1 MVTAYSL
8 STVTQNSLPNTPA
21 SADVNVV
28 THYTYDAAGNMTD
41 GATRLL
47 DMTDRLLKDLAH
59 RDDDHRAAPKA
70 EVVARAIAALR
81 AEITAQQ
88 TSGAIAHDHV
98 ATSLLG
104 RLFLADAANQR
115 TIRIVEAQTYIYDA
129 NGNRVNRVRLGHG
142 ESDIQGVD
150 YAYDAENRLVTAQDY
165 YGNARGDRANG
176 GITSMA
182 YDGEGRR
189 LVKTYEA
196 HQDDDGDER
205 SDDGRTRIQTG
216 GDNGHEE
223 SDQTRV
229 EYVFDELLPIAEYPI
244 SHERPDTRS
253 DKSRDDSHTTP
264 VEIAHTNYYRG
275 DQGRILEQ
283 ASFGGEDK
291 GQTSWYHYD
300 GLGSVSTLT
309 QRSGER
315 STTYNYASY
324 GQPKSQGSDS
334 GKAGTHYTFTGQS
347 WDSTT
352 GLYEFYARP
361 YDPATGTWLTQDPYR
376 GQVSQPATLHRYG
389 YVGGSPV
396 NYVDAYGYATPQQL
410 DLNKKTAGQSATLQ
424 APDPKIGCGINMSC
438 EPKETIN
445 DGGICVA
452 SNSTPPTAQQ
462 LLYQAD
468 VLDAF
473 QKAWNDSLENKREEG
488 GWIIWNRNS
497 GEIRIQRLTKNLHK
511 GGISIVEPPRYKANE
526 QVIGFFHTHPDL
538 PLLGGF
544 QFIPQG
550 GGYYVK
556 TPFPW
561 SPSPADRSEAQ
572 KMNLPSFVV
581 TYPYPMTTFFAP
593 STTVIPYGP
602 DVGTY
607 SGRF

>member
-1 MVTAYSL
+1 MVTAYSYDPLYRL

-70 EVVARAIAALR
+70 EIVARAIAALR

-115 TIRIVEAQTYIYDA
+115 TIRIVEAQTYTYDA

-150 YAYDAENRLVTAQDY
+150 YAYDPENRLVTAQDY
-165 YGNARGDRANG
+165 YNNERGDRANG

-205 SDDGRTRIQTG
+205 GDDGRTRVQTT
-216 GDNGHEE
+216 DDAHEE

-229 EYVFDELLPIAEYPI
+229 EYVFDGLLPIAEYPI
-244 SHERPDTRS
+244 THERPDTRS
-253 DKSRDDSHTTP
+253 DKSRDDSHAAP
-264 VEIAHTNYYRG
+264 AEIAHTNYYRG

-283 ASFGGEDK
+283 ASFGGEEK

-389 YVGGSPV
+389 YVGGNPV
-396 NYVDAYGYATPQQL
+396 NYVDWMGFVAEMSEADKKIADKKIYDELQNQISADVDNLKKVWKDEQIQCVIWVTQRRQSLGSKERLAPIGNNTASIAIYKQHYVGTTLIDGSLETQITPGDAIVTDGHIVVVERVEDARVWISESNYPTGSGPRVNPTPITAEKLYDDNQAGNNFIISL
-410 DLNKKTAGQSATLQ
+410 DEERYDDKEPNIFKFASYFVLEYYLKTISSFGDFGQS
-424 APDPKIGCGINMSC
+424 P
-438 EPKETIN
+438 
-445 DGGICVA
+445 
-452 SNSTPPTAQQ
+452 
-462 LLYQAD
+462 
-468 VLDAF
+468 
-473 QKAWNDSLENKREEG
+473 
-488 GWIIWNRNS
+488 
-497 GEIRIQRLTKNLHK
+497 
-511 GGISIVEPPRYKANE
+511 
-526 QVIGFFHTHPDL
+526 
-538 PLLGGF
+538 
-544 QFIPQG
+544 
-550 GGYYVK
+550 
-556 TPFPW
+556 
-561 SPSPADRSEAQ
+561 
-572 KMNLPSFVV
+572 
-581 TYPYPMTTFFAP
+581 
-593 STTVIPYGP
+593 
-602 DVGTY
+602 
-607 SGRF
+607 

>member
-1 MVTAYSL
+1 MVTAYSYDPLYRL

-41 GATRLL
+41 GAIRLL

-81 AEITAQQ
+81 AEVTAQQ

-205 SDDGRTRIQTG
+205 GDDGRTRVQTT
-216 GDNGHEE
+216 DDAHEE

-244 SHERPDTRS
+244 THERPDTRS
-253 DKSRDDSHTTP
+253 DKSRDDSHATP
-264 VEIAHTNYYRG
+264 AETVHTNYYRG
-275 DQGRILEQ
+275 DMGRILEQ
-283 ASFGGEDK
+283 ATFGGEDK

-389 YVGGSPV
+389 YVGGNPV
-396 NYVDAYGYATPQQL
+396 NYVDWMGFVAEMSEADKKIADKKIYDELQNQISADVDNLKKVWKDEQIQCVIWVTQRRQSLGSKERLAPIGNNTASIAIYKQHYVGTTLIDGSLETQITPGDAIVTDGHIVVVERVEDARVWISESNYPTGSGPRVNPTPITTEKLYDDNQAGNNFIISL
-410 DLNKKTAGQSATLQ
+410 DEERYDDKEPNMFKFASYFVLEYYLKTISSFGDFGQS
-424 APDPKIGCGINMSC
+424 P
-438 EPKETIN
+438 
-445 DGGICVA
+445 
-452 SNSTPPTAQQ
+452 
-462 LLYQAD
+462 
-468 VLDAF
+468 
-473 QKAWNDSLENKREEG
+473 
-488 GWIIWNRNS
+488 
-497 GEIRIQRLTKNLHK
+497 
-511 GGISIVEPPRYKANE
+511 
-526 QVIGFFHTHPDL
+526 
-538 PLLGGF
+538 
-544 QFIPQG
+544 
-550 GGYYVK
+550 
-556 TPFPW
+556 
-561 SPSPADRSEAQ
+561 
-572 KMNLPSFVV
+572 
-581 TYPYPMTTFFAP
+581 
-593 STTVIPYGP
+593 
-602 DVGTY
+602 
-607 SGRF
+607 

>member
-1 MVTAYSL
+1 MVTAYSYDPLYRL

-41 GATRLL
+41 GAIRLL

-81 AEITAQQ
+81 AEVTAQQ

-115 TIRIVEAQTYIYDA
+115 TIRIVEAQTYTYDA

-150 YAYDAENRLVTAQDY
+150 YAYDPENRLVTAQDY
-165 YGNARGDRANG
+165 YGNAHGDRTNG
-176 GITSMA
+176 GVTGMA

-205 SDDGRTRIQTG
+205 GDDGRTRIQTG

-229 EYVFDELLPIAEYPI
+229 EYVFDGLLPIAEYPI
-244 SHERPDTRS
+244 SHNSQDTRS
-253 DKSRDDSHTTP
+253 DKSRDDSHAAPAET
-264 VEIAHTNYYRG
+264 VHTNYYRG
-275 DQGRILEQ
+275 DMGRILEQ
-283 ASFGGEDK
+283 ATFGGEEK

-389 YVGGSPV
+389 YVGGNPV
-396 NYVDAYGYATPQQL
+396 NYVDWMGFVAEMSEADKKIADKKIYDELQNQISADVDNLKKVWKDEQIQCVIWVTQRRQSLGSKERLAPIGNNTASIAIYKQHYVGTTLIDGSLETQITPGDAIVTDGHIVVVERVEDARVWISESNYPTGSGPRVNPTPITAEKLYDDNQAGNNFIISL
-410 DLNKKTAGQSATLQ
+410 DEERYDDKEPNMFKFASYFVLEYYLKTISSFGDFGQS
-424 APDPKIGCGINMSC
+424 P
-438 EPKETIN
+438 
-445 DGGICVA
+445 
-452 SNSTPPTAQQ
+452 
-462 LLYQAD
+462 
-468 VLDAF
+468 
-473 QKAWNDSLENKREEG
+473 
-488 GWIIWNRNS
+488 
-497 GEIRIQRLTKNLHK
+497 
-511 GGISIVEPPRYKANE
+511 
-526 QVIGFFHTHPDL
+526 
-538 PLLGGF
+538 
-544 QFIPQG
+544 
-550 GGYYVK
+550 
-556 TPFPW
+556 
-561 SPSPADRSEAQ
+561 
-572 KMNLPSFVV
+572 
-581 TYPYPMTTFFAP
+581 
-593 STTVIPYGP
+593 
-602 DVGTY
+602 
-607 SGRF
+607 

>member
-70 EVVARAIAALR
+70 EIVARAIAALR

-115 TIRIVEAQTYIYDA
+115 TIRIVEAQTYTYDA

-165 YGNARGDRANG
+165 YNNERGDRANG

-205 SDDGRTRIQTG
+205 GDDGRTRVQTT
-216 GDNGHEE
+216 DDAHEE

-229 EYVFDELLPIAEYPI
+229 EYVFDGLLPIAEYPI
-244 SHERPDTRS
+244 SHNSQDTRT
-253 DKSRDDSHTTP
+253 DKSRDDSHAAP
-264 VEIAHTNYYRG
+264 AEIAHTNYYRG

-283 ASFGGEDK
+283 ASFGGDDK

-389 YVGGSPV
+389 YVGGNPV
-396 NYVDAYGYATPQQL
+396 NYVDWMGFVAEMSEADKKIADKKIYDELQNQISADVDNLKKVWKDEQIQCVIWVTQRRQSLGSKERLAPIGNNTASIAIYKQHYVGTTLIDGSLETQITPGDAIVTDGHIVVVERVEDARVWISESNYPTGSGPRVNPTPITAEKLYDDNQAGNNFIISL
-410 DLNKKTAGQSATLQ
+410 DEERYDDKEPNMFKFASYFVLEYYLKTISSFGDFGQS
-424 APDPKIGCGINMSC
+424 P
-438 EPKETIN
+438 
-445 DGGICVA
+445 
-452 SNSTPPTAQQ
+452 
-462 LLYQAD
+462 
-468 VLDAF
+468 
-473 QKAWNDSLENKREEG
+473 
-488 GWIIWNRNS
+488 
-497 GEIRIQRLTKNLHK
+497 
-511 GGISIVEPPRYKANE
+511 
-526 QVIGFFHTHPDL
+526 
-538 PLLGGF
+538 
-544 QFIPQG
+544 
-550 GGYYVK
+550 
-556 TPFPW
+556 
-561 SPSPADRSEAQ
+561 
-572 KMNLPSFVV
+572 
-581 TYPYPMTTFFAP
+581 
-593 STTVIPYGP
+593 
-602 DVGTY
+602 
-607 SGRF
+607 

>member
-1 MVTAYSL
+1 VVTAYSL

-389 YVGGSPV
+389 YVGGGPV
-396 NYVDAYGYATPQQL
+396 NYVDWMGFVAEMSEADKKIADKKIYDELQNQISADVDNLKKVWKDEQIQCVIWVTQRRQSLGSKERLAPIGNNTASIAIYKQHYVGTTLIDGSLETQITPGDAIVTDGHIVVVERVEDARVWISESNYPTGSGPRVNPTPITAEKLYDDNQAGNNFIISL
-410 DLNKKTAGQSATLQ
+410 DEERYDDKEPNMFKFASYFVLEYYLKTISSFGDFGQS
-424 APDPKIGCGINMSC
+424 P
-438 EPKETIN
+438 
-445 DGGICVA
+445 
-452 SNSTPPTAQQ
+452 
-462 LLYQAD
+462 
-468 VLDAF
+468 
-473 QKAWNDSLENKREEG
+473 
-488 GWIIWNRNS
+488 
-497 GEIRIQRLTKNLHK
+497 
-511 GGISIVEPPRYKANE
+511 
-526 QVIGFFHTHPDL
+526 
-538 PLLGGF
+538 
-544 QFIPQG
+544 
-550 GGYYVK
+550 
-556 TPFPW
+556 
-561 SPSPADRSEAQ
+561 
-572 KMNLPSFVV
+572 
-581 TYPYPMTTFFAP
+581 
-593 STTVIPYGP
+593 
-602 DVGTY
+602 
-607 SGRF
+607 

>member
-70 EVVARAIAALR
+70 EIVARAIAALR
-81 AEITAQQ
+81 AEVTAQQ

-115 TIRIVEAQTYIYDA
+115 TIRIVEAQTYTYDA

-150 YAYDAENRLVTAQDY
+150 YAYDPENRLVTAQDY
-165 YGNARGDRANG
+165 YGNAHGDRTNG
-176 GITSMA
+176 GVTGMA

-205 SDDGRTRIQTG
+205 GDDGRTRIQTG

-229 EYVFDELLPIAEYPI
+229 EYVFDGLLPIAEYPI
-244 SHERPDTRS
+244 SHNSQDTRS
-253 DKSRDDSHTTP
+253 DKSRDDSHAAPAET
-264 VEIAHTNYYRG
+264 VHTNYYRG
-275 DQGRILEQ
+275 DMGRILEQ
-283 ASFGGEDK
+283 ATFGGEEK

-389 YVGGSPV
+389 YVGGNPV
-396 NYVDAYGYATPQQL
+396 NYVDWMGFVAEMSEADKKIADKKIYDELQNQISADVDNLKKVWKDEQIQCVIWVTQRRQSLGSKERLAPIGNNTASIAIYKQHYVGTTLIDGSLETQITPGDAIVTDGHIVVVERVEDARVWISESNYPTGSGPRVNPTPITAEKLYDDNQAGNNFIISL
-410 DLNKKTAGQSATLQ
+410 DEERYDDKEPNMFKFASYFVLEYYLKTISSFGDFGQS
-424 APDPKIGCGINMSC
+424 P
-438 EPKETIN
+438 
-445 DGGICVA
+445 
-452 SNSTPPTAQQ
+452 
-462 LLYQAD
+462 
-468 VLDAF
+468 
-473 QKAWNDSLENKREEG
+473 
-488 GWIIWNRNS
+488 
-497 GEIRIQRLTKNLHK
+497 
-511 GGISIVEPPRYKANE
+511 
-526 QVIGFFHTHPDL
+526 
-538 PLLGGF
+538 
-544 QFIPQG
+544 
-550 GGYYVK
+550 
-556 TPFPW
+556 
-561 SPSPADRSEAQ
+561 
-572 KMNLPSFVV
+572 
-581 TYPYPMTTFFAP
+581 
-593 STTVIPYGP
+593 
-602 DVGTY
+602 
-607 SGRF
+607 

>member
-389 YVGGSPV
+389 YVGGGPV
-396 NYVDAYGYATPQQL
+396 NYVDWMGFVAEMSEADKKIADKKIYDELQNQISADVDNLKKVWKDEQIQCVIWVTQRRQSLGSKERLAPIGNNTASIAIYKQHYVGTTLIDGSLETQITPGDAIVTDGHIVVVERVEDARVWISESNYPTGSGPRVNPTPITAEKLYDDNQAGNNFIISL
-410 DLNKKTAGQSATLQ
+410 DEERYDDKEPNMFKFASYFVLEYYLKTISSFGDFGQS
-424 APDPKIGCGINMSC
+424 P
-438 EPKETIN
+438 
-445 DGGICVA
+445 
-452 SNSTPPTAQQ
+452 
-462 LLYQAD
+462 
-468 VLDAF
+468 
-473 QKAWNDSLENKREEG
+473 
-488 GWIIWNRNS
+488 
-497 GEIRIQRLTKNLHK
+497 
-511 GGISIVEPPRYKANE
+511 
-526 QVIGFFHTHPDL
+526 
-538 PLLGGF
+538 
-544 QFIPQG
+544 
-550 GGYYVK
+550 
-556 TPFPW
+556 
-561 SPSPADRSEAQ
+561 
-572 KMNLPSFVV
+572 
-581 TYPYPMTTFFAP
+581 
-593 STTVIPYGP
+593 
-602 DVGTY
+602 
-607 SGRF
+607 

>member
-41 GATRLL
+41 GAIRLL

-70 EVVARAIAALR
+70 EIVARAIAALR
-81 AEITAQQ
+81 AEVTAQQ

-165 YGNARGDRANG
+165 YGNAHGDRANG
-176 GITSMA
+176 GIISMA

-205 SDDGRTRIQTG
+205 GDDGRTRIQTG

-229 EYVFDELLPIAEYPI
+229 EYVFDGLLPIAEYPI
-244 SHERPDTRS
+244 THERPDTRS
-253 DKSRDDSHTTP
+253 DKSRDDSHAAP
-264 VEIAHTNYYRG
+264 AENAHTNYYRG

-283 ASFGGEDK
+283 ATFGGEEK

-315 STTYNYASY
+315 STTCTYASY

-334 GKAGTHYTFTGQS
+334 SKAGTHYTFTGQS

-389 YVGGSPV
+389 YVGGNPV
-396 NYVDAYGYATPQQL
+396 NYVDWMGFVAEMSEADKKIADKKIYDELQNQISADVDNLKKVWKDEQIQCVIWVTQRRQSLGSKERLAPIGNNTASIAIYKQHYVGTTLIDGSLETQITPGDAIVTDGHIVVVERVEDARVWISESNYPTGSGPRVNPTPITTEKLYDDNQAGNNFIISL
-410 DLNKKTAGQSATLQ
+410 DEERYDDKEPNMFKFASYFVLEYYLKTISSFGDFGQS
-424 APDPKIGCGINMSC
+424 P
-438 EPKETIN
+438 
-445 DGGICVA
+445 
-452 SNSTPPTAQQ
+452 
-462 LLYQAD
+462 
-468 VLDAF
+468 
-473 QKAWNDSLENKREEG
+473 
-488 GWIIWNRNS
+488 
-497 GEIRIQRLTKNLHK
+497 
-511 GGISIVEPPRYKANE
+511 
-526 QVIGFFHTHPDL
+526 
-538 PLLGGF
+538 
-544 QFIPQG
+544 
-550 GGYYVK
+550 
-556 TPFPW
+556 
-561 SPSPADRSEAQ
+561 
-572 KMNLPSFVV
+572 
-581 TYPYPMTTFFAP
+581 
-593 STTVIPYGP
+593 
-602 DVGTY
+602 
-607 SGRF
+607 